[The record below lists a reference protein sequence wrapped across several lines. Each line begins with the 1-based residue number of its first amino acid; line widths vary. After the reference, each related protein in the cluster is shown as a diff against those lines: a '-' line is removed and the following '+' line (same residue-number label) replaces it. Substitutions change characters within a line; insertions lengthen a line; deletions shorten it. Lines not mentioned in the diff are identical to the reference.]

1 MAAKKSGYINKVL
14 IGLLLII
21 VLAVI
26 ARWQGWIG
34 GNKEIVVEVKPV
46 EKRDI
51 ISTVSESGNIQPDVE
66 VPVAP
71 DVSGEVVGVYV
82 KEGDSVKAG
91 QLLIVIR
98 PDNYQAAKEQSEAA
112 VNSAKADYAQAQANL
127 EQNKN
132 NLVQDS
138 INYERSAK
146 LYKDKVIS
154 QSEYENALLRFK
166 LTKSQYLAGLQTINA
181 SYYRVKSS
189 EASLRQAM
197 DNLSRTSIFASM
209 SGIVTMMKVEV
220 GQRVVG
226 TGQMAGTEIM
236 KISDLSQM
244 EVAVEVNENDI
255 VNVRIGDSAS
265 IEVDAFPNKKFYGQ
279 VSEIAYS
286 ATVMGA
292 GSTDQITNFKVRI
305 SVDRNSY
312 LQDAQLMR
320 GIPANQSPFRPG
332 MSAQVQIFTERK
344 DQVIAVPIQSV
355 TLEKKEDDANAQGDQ
370 KSKEIVF
377 VYENGIVKSVPVK
390 TGISD
395 ERFIEIEEGLEEGAL
410 VVTGPYRVI
419 SKELTDGLAVK
430 RMDAKTKSAPE
441 TKAEE

>member
-1 MAAKKSGYINKVL
+1 MATKKSKYLNKII
-14 IGLLLII
+14 IGLLLIV
-21 VLAVI
+21 VLAVV
-26 ARWQGWIG
+26 ARSQGWIG
-34 GNKEIVVEVKPV
+34 GNKDVLVEVKPV
-46 EKRDI
+46 ERRDI
-51 ISTVSESGNIQPDVE
+51 ISTVSESGNIQPDIE

-98 PDNYQAAKEQSEAA
+98 PDNYQAAKEQSEAS

-127 EQNKN
+127 EQTRN

-154 QSEYENALLRFK
+154 QSEYENAQLRFK
-166 LTKSQYLAGLQTINA
+166 LTQSQLRAGLQTINA
-181 SYYRVKSS
+181 SYYRMKSS
-189 EASLRQAM
+189 EASLRQAS
-197 DNLSRTSIFASM
+197 DNLSRTSIYASM
-209 SGIVTMMKVEV
+209 AGIVTMMKVEV

-286 ATVMGA
+286 ATVMGS
-292 GSTDQITNFKVRI
+292 GTTDQITNFKVRI

-312 LQDAQLMR
+312 IQDAQLMR
-320 GIPANQSPFRPG
+320 GIPVNQSPFRPG

-355 TLEKKEDDANAQGDQ
+355 TLEKKDDDANAQDAE
-370 KSKEIVF
+370 KNAEIVF
-377 VYENGIVKSVPVK
+377 VYENGMVRSVPVK

-395 ERFIEIEEGLEEGAL
+395 ERFIEIEDGLTEGTQ
-410 VVTGPYRVI
+410 VITGPYRVI
-419 SKELTDGLAVK
+419 SKELVDGMVVK
-430 RMDAKTKSAPE
+430 IQDPKSKKPLVE
-441 TKAEE
+441 SSEE